1 MVHWS
6 RNRKQR
12 IRLGYK
18 DGIRVAFMKTPSRRN
33 RCIGKAV
40 REGAPYTGRAAV
52 QAAFEK
58 AAKSCK

>member
-18 DGIRVAFMKTPSRRN
+18 DGIRVAFMKTPSARN
-33 RCIGKAV
+33 KCIAAELRDTAPGSRDKA
-40 REGAPYTGRAAV
+40 REEFT
-52 QAAFEK
+52 K
-58 AAKSCK
+58 AAKKCK